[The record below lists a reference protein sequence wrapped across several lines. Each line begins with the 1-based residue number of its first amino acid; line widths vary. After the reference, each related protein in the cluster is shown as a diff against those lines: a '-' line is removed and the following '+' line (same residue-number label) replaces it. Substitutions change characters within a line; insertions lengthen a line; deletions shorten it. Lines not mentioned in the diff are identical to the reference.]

1 VIDLAGVELVEPL
14 AEIGVRAFTTTRTTA
29 DFRIADEGPDP
40 QSTAVWHGLLAALG
54 PTVQRLVSSRQ
65 VHGDQVHWHEAPPLG
80 WQRIAQ
86 GDGHVSGAAGTALAV
101 SVADCIPIFVAHPAG
116 VVGVLHAGWRGVAA
130 QILGRAVRQLE
141 GQGLAAADLYVHC
154 GPAISGR
161 AYEVGPPV
169 YEALTGWETA
179 RPRCVDLRALVAEQA
194 RSLGVRRLSMSS
206 SCTVEDNA
214 RFFSHRRGDSGRQV
228 AVVVVPS
235 A

>member
-1 VIDLAGVELVEPL
+1 MDLAAVEVVEPL
-14 AEIGVRAFTTTRTTA
+14 AEIGVRAFTTTRSTA
-29 DFRIADEGPDP
+29 DFRIPDEGPDP
-40 QSTAVWHGLLAALG
+40 RSTAVWQGLLTALG
-54 PTVQRLVSSRQ
+54 PSVQRLVSARQ

-86 GDGHVSGAAGTALAV
+86 GDGHVSTTSGTALAV

-116 VVGVLHAGWRGVAA
+116 VVAVLHAGWRGVAA
-130 QILGRAVRQLE
+130 NILAQAVRQLE
-141 GQGLAAADLYVHC
+141 GQGYAASDLYVHC

-161 AYEVGPPV
+161 AYEVGPAV

-179 RPRCVDLRALVAEQA
+179 RPRRVDLRALVAEQA
-194 RSLGVRRLSMSS
+194 RGLGIRRLSMSA

-214 RFFSHRRGDSGRQV
+214 RFYSHRGGDSGRQV
-228 AVVVVPS
+228 AVIIVPP